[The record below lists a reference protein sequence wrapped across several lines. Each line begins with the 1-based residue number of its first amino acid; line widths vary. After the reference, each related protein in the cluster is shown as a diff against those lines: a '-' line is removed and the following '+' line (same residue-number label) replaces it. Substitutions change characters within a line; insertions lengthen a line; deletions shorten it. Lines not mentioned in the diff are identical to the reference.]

1 MIVGVWALALL
12 AILTVPPCVLAA
24 SSPVTPPAAPDAEI
38 DALLRDY
45 IGLYASGT
53 LESWRGL
60 FHPAFVAAFTNDDG
74 TTTSRTLDEFVAR
87 QRSFFATGRP
97 IREELQDVKDER
109 DGPLAVVR
117 AAFTLHDG
125 PAEKHG
131 RLMMLLI
138 RDRDR
143 FLIQS
148 LVFTYPPT
156 PLP

>member
-1 MIVGVWALALL
+1 MRTIVGACGLALI
-12 AILTVPPCVLAA
+12 AIVIVPTCIVGA
-24 SSPVTPPAAPDAEI
+24 SSPATPDAEI
-38 DALLRDY
+38 DALLHDY

-74 TTTSRTLDEFVAR
+74 STTSRTLDEFVAR
-87 QRSFFATGRP
+87 QRGFFATGRP
-97 IREELQDVKDER
+97 IREEIQDVKVER

-117 AAFTLHDG
+117 SAFTLHDG
-125 PAEKHG
+125 PAEKRG

-143 FLIQS
+143 FVIQA
-148 LVFTYPPT
+148 LVFTYSPGPSR
-156 PLP
+156 

>member
-1 MIVGVWALALL
+1 MKTLVGACGLALI
-12 AILTVPPCVLAA
+12 AIVTLLPSVDAA
-24 SSPVTPPAAPDAEI
+24 SAAIANEDPI
-38 DALLRDY
+38 DALLHDY
-45 IGLYASGT
+45 IGFYARDS
-53 LESWRGL
+53 LDSWRRL

-74 TTTSRTLDEFVAR
+74 TTSSKTLDEFVAR
-87 QRSFFATGRP
+87 QRDFFATGRP
-97 IREELQDVKDER
+97 IREELQDVKVER
-109 DGPLAVVR
+109 EGKLASAR

-148 LVFTYPPT
+148 LVFTYHLEPSQ
-156 PLP
+156 

>member
-1 MIVGVWALALL
+1 MTVRRLFRFVVPALL
-12 AILTVPPCVLAA
+12 LGLFAA
-24 SSPVTPPAAPDAEI
+24 PVPAADAEI

-45 IGLYASGT
+45 IGLYSRDT
-53 LESWRGL
+53 LETWRGL

-74 TTTSRTLDEFVAR
+74 TTTARTLDEFVAR
-87 QRSFFATGRP
+87 QKNYFDSGRS
-97 IREELQDVKDER
+97 IREELAGVQVER
-109 DGPLAVVR
+109 RGRLASVR

-125 PAEKHG
+125 PERRQG

-148 LVFTYPPT
+148 LVFTYH
-156 PLP
+156 LD

>member
-1 MIVGVWALALL
+1 MRTIVGVCGLALMAIVTL
-12 AILTVPPCVLAA
+12 APCVVAA
-24 SSPVTPPAAPDAEI
+24 PSPAAPDAEI

-87 QRSFFATGRP
+87 QRGFFATGRP
-97 IREELQDVKDER
+97 IREELQDVKVER

-117 AAFTLHDG
+117 ATFTLHDG
-125 PAEKHG
+125 PAAKHG

-138 RDRDR
+138 RDHDR
-143 FLIQS
+143 FVIQA
-148 LVFTYPPT
+148 LVFAYT
-156 PLP
+156 LDASR